1 MPVRRQCAE
10 MHSICLTDDA
20 LQIGCES
27 GLEKWWPMELR
38 QLRHFLALVE
48 ERSITSAAKREL
60 IVQSG
65 LSNSIQ
71 ALERELGTP
80 LYVRGT
86 RPVRLTAA
94 GEALVGAA
102 RRTLSSAAQA
112 EQAVHQT
119 RDVLIGTLRIGISLS
134 AQHLV
139 PFASYLGEFT
149 RDHPGIDLRLQYAP
163 GLTMISMVKAGE
175 LDCVIGPAVSQVPG
189 VRMTGLAREPLHL
202 VCRSD
207 HGLAE
212 QAEVNLTQLADERF
226 VEVPTGWTARLLS
239 DAAFAGEGIPR
250 RVVCEVGD
258 WELFLEL
265 VSAGVGIG
273 FAPVGLQ
280 YPVLTAPG
288 SILRLIPVEGVRL

>member
-1 MPVRRQCAE
+1 
-10 MHSICLTDDA
+10 
-20 LQIGCES
+20 
-27 GLEKWWPMELR
+27 MELR

-48 ERSITSAAKREL
+48 ERSVTRAAKREL

-86 RPVRLTAA
+86 RPVRLTAS

-102 RRTLSSAAQA
+102 RRTVASAAQA
-112 EQAVHQT
+112 EQVVQHT
-119 RDVLIGTLRIGISLS
+119 RDVLIGTLRLGISLS

-139 PFASYLGEFT
+139 PFASYLGEFA

-163 GLTMISMVKAGE
+163 GLTMISMLEKGE
-175 LDCVIGPAVSQVPG
+175 LDCVIGPGVSQVSG
-189 VRMTGLAREPLHL
+189 VRMTPLAREPMRL
-202 VCRSD
+202 VCRFD
-207 HGLAE
+207 HRLAQ
-212 QAEVNLTQLADERF
+212 QAEVGLGQLADERF
-226 VEVPTGWTARLLS
+226 IEVPPGWTGRLMS
-239 DAAFAGEGIPR
+239 DAAFAGAGIPR

-265 VSAGVGIG
+265 ISAGVGTG

-280 YPVLTAPG
+280 YPVLTGPD
-288 SILRLIPVEGVRL
+288 SVLRFISVADVRLERHIYLMLPSPGETSPAAGRFADQLLRIRAAGS

>member
-1 MPVRRQCAE
+1 V
-10 MHSICLTDDA
+10 
-20 LQIGCES
+20 
-27 GLEKWWPMELR
+27 ELR

-48 ERSITSAAKREL
+48 ERSITRAARREL

-65 LSNSIQ
+65 LSNSLQ
-71 ALERELGTP
+71 TLERELGTP

-94 GEALVGAA
+94 GEALAGPA
-102 RRTLSSAAQA
+102 RRTLASAAQA
-112 EQAVHQT
+112 EAAVHHT
-119 RDVLIGTLRIGISLS
+119 RDVLIGTLRIGVSLS

-149 RDHPGIDLRLQYAP
+149 RDHPGVDLRLQYGPA
-163 GLTMISMVKAGE
+163 LAMISMAGTGE

-189 VRMTGLAREPLHL
+189 LRMTRLAGEPLHL
-202 VCRSD
+202 VCRTD
-207 HGLAE
+207 HRLAE
-212 QAEVNLTQLADERF
+212 QAEVTISQFADERF
-226 VEVPTGWTARLLS
+226 VEVPPGWTARLLS

-265 VSAGVGIG
+265 VNAGVGIG
-273 FAPVGLQ
+273 FAPVGLR
-280 YPVLTAPG
+280 YPVLTAPD
-288 SILRLIPVEGVRL
+288 STLRLIPVAGARLERYIYLILPSVGETSPAAQRFADQLLRIHSPGS

>member
-1 MPVRRQCAE
+1 
-10 MHSICLTDDA
+10 
-20 LQIGCES
+20 
-27 GLEKWWPMELR
+27 MELR

-48 ERSITSAAKREL
+48 ERSITRAAKREL

-71 ALERELGTP
+71 GLERELGTP
-80 LYVRGT
+80 LYLRGT

-102 RRTLSSAAQA
+102 RRTVASAAQA

-119 RDVLIGTLRIGISLS
+119 RDALIGTLRLGISLS

-139 PFASYLGEFT
+139 PFASHLGEFT
-149 RDHPGIDLRLQYAP
+149 REHPGIDLRLQYAAA
-163 GLTMISMVKAGE
+163 LTMISMLGSGE
-175 LDCVIGPAVSQVPG
+175 LDCVIGPALNQVPG
-189 VRMTGLAREPLHL
+189 VRMTPLAREPMHL

-207 HGLAE
+207 HP
-212 QAEVNLTQLADERF
+212 LADKPEVTLSELANERF
-226 VEVPTGWTARLLS
+226 VEVPPEWSARLLS
-239 DAAFAGEGIPR
+239 DAAFAGQGIPR

-258 WELFLEL
+258 WEVFLEL

-280 YPVLTAPG
+280 YPVLAAAG
-288 SILRLIPVEGVRL
+288 SVLRLIAVEGVRLERHIYLMLPSVGETSPAAQRFADHVVRTLAAT